1 MISLP
6 KKHGILLLFM
16 GLSGIFLVCAI
27 VLSARQVE
35 NQKNILS
42 LQKTVDKLNREISI
56 HVEAIAKTDFYRFQ
70 ENIYR
75 LQAPEFAKITN
86 SVFNQSRKY
95 GFNPYLIMA
104 IIFVESNFNRH
115 AVSKA
120 GAYGLMQIN
129 YAVWKDELKIN
140 FYKITQVDYNI
151 ELGLVILKNYLR
163 ETSGD
168 ILQALI
174 LYNNGYKQNTSNYYK
189 KVIATNFYKQAK
201 IGRTFTNG

>member
-1 MISLP
+1 MISHP

-35 NQKNILS
+35 NQKTIIA
-42 LQKTVDKLNREISI
+42 LQKTVNSLNYKINTHHEVIT
-56 HVEAIAKTDFYRFQ
+56 KTDFYRFQ

-75 LQAPEFAKITN
+75 LQTPEFSKITD
-86 SVFNQSRKY
+86 SVFNQSKKY

-104 IIFVESNFNRH
+104 IIYVESNFKRH

-120 GAYGLMQIN
+120 GAYGLMQVN

-140 FYKITQVDYNI
+140 FKKITQVDYNI
-151 ELGLVILKNYLR
+151 ELGLTILKSYLR

-168 ILQALI
+168 ILRALI
-174 LYNNGYKQNTSNYYK
+174 LYNNGYKYTNSTYHE
-189 KVIATNFYKQAK
+189 KVIATNFYKHAK
-201 IGRTFTNG
+201 IS